1 LVLQGITKSSLETD
15 SFLSAASFQ
24 ETPRVLADAA
34 IKGKIDR
41 LTGLKEAVIVG
52 KSIPAG
58 TSAPE
63 LMLEQRRGAVDVAA
77 ESRGEDA

>member
-1 LVLQGITKSSLETD
+1 
-15 SFLSAASFQ
+15 
-24 ETPRVLADAA
+24 VLADAA

-58 TSAPE
+58 TSSPE
-63 LMLEQRRGAVDVAA
+63 LVFERRKTQVEPVPQA
-77 ESRGEDA
+77 RGN